1 MQREMTF
8 RAQAPAD
15 FPNWR
20 FSTLDVDYFPENRS
34 LWMAYKADG
43 PPYFSLERLQ
53 DVGDVRESV
62 RALYAADPKGFP
74 IRYFIMASKKP
85 GVFNV
90 GGDLE
95 LFAESIR
102 ANDRA
107 TLRLYA
113 HACTELVHSLAM
125 AFGLPMVTL
134 SVIAGQALGGGLEGA
149 LAEDFVVAEESARI
163 GVPEVAFNTF
173 PGMGAIT
180 LLSRRVGG
188 ARAEEII
195 STGEI
200 FTGRQMYDEGV
211 VDVIAPDGGAF
222 DTAMAWMND
231 GGEENFRRRLAIA
244 GARRRLFPVSH
255 GELEEITDI
264 WVDCSCDIT
273 AHDIRYMERLAAAQK
288 RAFGDS

>member
-1 MQREMTF
+1 MQREMIF
-8 RAQAPAD
+8 RAQDPAD

-20 FSTLDVDYFPENRS
+20 FSTLEVDFYPENGS
-34 LWMAYKADG
+34 LWMSYKADG

-53 DVGDVRESV
+53 DVGDVRKSV
-62 RALYAADPKGFP
+62 RALYAAAPENFP
-74 IRYFIMASKKP
+74 VRYFLMASKKP

-95 LFAESIR
+95 LFAKSIR
-102 ANDRA
+102 ANDRD

-125 AFGLPMVTL
+125 AFDLPMVTL

-149 LAEDFVVAEESARI
+149 LAEDFVVAEENARI

-173 PGMGAIT
+173 PGMGAVT
-180 LLSRRVGG
+180 LLARRVGS
-188 ARAEEII
+188 ARADEII
-195 STGEI
+195 STGTI
-200 FTGRQMYDEGV
+200 YAGQQMYDEGV
-211 VDVIAPDGGAF
+211 VDVLARDGEAF
-222 DTAMAWMND
+222 ETTMAWMSE

-244 GARRRLFPVSH
+244 ATRRRLFPVSQ
-255 GELEEITDI
+255 GELDQITDL

-273 AHDIRYMERLAAAQK
+273 AHDIRYMQRLAAAQK